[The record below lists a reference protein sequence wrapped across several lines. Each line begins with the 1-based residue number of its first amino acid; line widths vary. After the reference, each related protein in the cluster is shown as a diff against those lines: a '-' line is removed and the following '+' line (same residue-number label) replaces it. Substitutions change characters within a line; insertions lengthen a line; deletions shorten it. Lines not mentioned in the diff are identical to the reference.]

1 MTIILEGPPSPFID
15 GWRHYRHLHDGAKES
30 FGIGMPFESR
40 KIAARNGAK
49 FYPAGTWEA
58 GEYLPS
64 GERDHRTGREIMKW
78 PAIKPEIIAE
88 AKGGEA

>member
-1 MTIILEGPPSPFID
+1 VIIILEGPASPFID

-40 KIAARNGAK
+40 KIAARNGVK

-64 GERDHRTGREIMKW
+64 GERDHPSATTRRCLLAGH
-78 PAIKPEIIAE
+78 
-88 AKGGEA
+88 